1 MLPGVAA
8 KVQLPTGIGMEYAM
22 RCLATDRA
30 ARRAMDVAVPWG
42 TLRITTATPVGGAH
56 LEAGRTGIFRDD
68 DRLGCGNDGG
78 VPQL

>member
-8 KVQLPTGIGMEYAM
+8 KVQLTTGIGMEHTM

-30 ARRAMDVAVPWG
+30 ARRTMDVAMPWG
-42 TLRITTATPVGGAH
+42 ALRITTTAPVGGAH
-56 LEAGRTGIFRDD
+56 LEACRTGIFRDD

-78 VPQL
+78 VPQR